1 MCDSEMMKKWAEG
14 AMTRR
19 RFGQVAAASG
29 LAFGAAGCAIPGPT
43 RCGLYRCRMG

>member
-29 LAFGAAGCAIPGPT
+29 LAFGAGAISDVD
-43 RCGLYRCRMG
+43 